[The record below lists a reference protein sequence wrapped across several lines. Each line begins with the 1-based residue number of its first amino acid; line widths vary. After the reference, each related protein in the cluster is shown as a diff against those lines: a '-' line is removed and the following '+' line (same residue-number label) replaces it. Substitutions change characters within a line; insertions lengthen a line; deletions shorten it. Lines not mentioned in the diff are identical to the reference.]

1 MSVFIQAMPK
11 LSEQA
16 LQARRDQILEAAI
29 RCFCRLGYQG
39 TTMRDIFAESELS
52 AGAVYNYF
60 QSKEEIIQAVAERNR
75 MADRATIA
83 PEDMSP
89 ESAVAALPQLIDL
102 YFGRLEAERQTGFAR
117 MEVSLLNE
125 AAFQGNI
132 TATLKTNRAEARNA
146 LTQFVRHYLAGAMPD
161 ADINPDH
168 FAELMFAVHQG
179 LMLTAALDEDVD
191 ILSVAALLAK
201 IRFA

>member
-1 MSVFIQAMPK
+1 MPK
-11 LSEQA
+11 LSEEA
-16 LQARRDQILEAAI
+16 LQARRDQILEAAV

-39 TTMRDIFAESELS
+39 TTMRDIFEEAELS

-60 QSKEEIIQAVAERNR
+60 QSKEEIIQAVAERSRTVNR
-75 MADRATIA
+75 EAIA
-83 PEDMSP
+83 PEDLSP
-89 ESAVAALPQLIDL
+89 ESAVVTLLQLIDL
-102 YFGRLEAERQTGFAR
+102 YFGSLEADRQTGFAR

-132 TATLKTNRAEARNA
+132 TNTLKASRADVRQS
-146 LTQFVRHYLAGAMPD
+146 LTQFARHYLAGAMPG
-161 ADINPDH
+161 ATIKPEH

-191 ILSVAALLAK
+191 ILAVAALLPQM
-201 IRFA
+201 RFL

>member
-1 MSVFIQAMPK
+1 MPK

-16 LQARRDQILEAAI
+16 MQARRDQILEAAI

-75 MADRATIA
+75 TADRDTIA
-83 PEDMSP
+83 PEDLTS
-89 ESAVAALPQLIDL
+89 ESAVAALPRLIDL
-102 YFGRLEAERQTGFAR
+102 YFGSLEAERQTGFAR

-125 AAFQGNI
+125 AAFQGNVA
-132 TATLKTNRAEARNA
+132 ATLKTNRAEVRKS

-161 ADINPDH
+161 ADVNPDH

-179 LMLTAALDEDVD
+179 LMLTAALNEEVD
-191 ILSVAALLAK
+191 ILAVAALLPQ
-201 IRFA
+201 IRFT